1 MAPNQKPSLAAR
13 IFQGGGSAGL
23 LGNPMFNIGMGL
35 LAKGQ
40 DNRIPYATAVMGG
53 LQDAQAA
60 RSAVEQR
67 EILRQQ
73 QERDARLEALR
84 LQEILEKRQRNE
96 LAMQQGQQRTQAFN
110 TAVDAQFPNLRPP
123 MMNAGQPDPRAG
135 LLRALG
141 PDALPAK
148 VLEGL
153 LADGSG
159 KRERAP
165 IQPPSAKDFTAASMK
180 RYQESD
186 GDASLLERL
195 PRFETVKMPDG
206 GVIVMDRNTGQKVEN
221 AGISVEDLKKRE
233 QEGKYI
239 DRSNPDYK
247 VSVYALLDSIES
259 LEKTDLSPVLGY
271 YDSRT
276 PTILSSSADLEADL
290 ANLLAVMSV
299 AEAGKLKG
307 QGNISEG
314 ERDMLKASISV
325 LSSRDIS
332 VERAKKAL
340 EEARERVLLTIN
352 PEDREKYLEELAKR
366 RKNASGGNVLVSS
379 E

>member
-40 DNRIPYATAVMGG
+40 DNRIPYATAVIGG

-110 TAVDAQFPNLRPP
+110 RAVDARFPNLRPP

-141 PDALPAK
+141 PDAVPAK

-153 LADGSG
+153 LADGSS
-159 KRERAP
+159 KQEEAS
-165 IQPPSAKDFTAASMK
+165 IQPPSAKDFTAKSIQLFK
-180 RYQESD
+180 ET
-186 GDASLLERL
+186 GDASVLERL
-195 PRFETVKMPDG
+195 PRYETVKMPDG
-206 GVIVMDRNTGQKVEN
+206 GVIVVDNNTGQKVEN
-221 AGISVEDLKKRE
+221 AGITPQDIAARQAEFKKIAKDDPEYVASVSNLLETAKELKK
-233 QEGKYI
+233 
-239 DRSNPDYK
+239 
-247 VSVYALLDSIES
+247 A
-259 LEKTDLSPVLGY
+259 DLSPILGY
-271 YDSRT
+271 YDSQT
-276 PTILSSSADLEADL
+276 PTFLPSSVDLEADL
-290 ANLLAVMSV
+290 DLVLANLELFDTDR
-299 AEAGKLKG
+299 LKG
-307 QGNISEG
+307 QGTVTDDERAVLRRATTVLTNRAISE
-314 ERDMLKASISV
+314 
-325 LSSRDIS
+325 
-332 VERAKKAL
+332 KKAKEALGEIVSLL
-340 EEARERVLLTIN
+340 ERKLNPKPGKAVL
-352 PEDREKYLEELAKR
+352 
-366 RKNASGGNVLVSS
+366 
-379 E
+379 